1 MARLVAVM
9 VAVRALAS
17 QRSRATAVHHSLGI
31 GALPRCAHA
40 ASLLCPFFG
49 HRAFWSV
56 PLRTGLNV
64 RVTTGQTPGP
74 VTSTPSA
81 VASTSPGY
89 GPDPIR
95 PSTIRV
101 CLSSS
106 PIPTHISATI
116 RARLPGINI
125 DRAIHGRERTAS
137 LLQCIKL
144 TQPPSPRLSISTQ
157 CPTACEPTQETLIGF
172 ISLAVVLSLMG

>member
-1 MARLVAVM
+1 MQIPPIQIFADDIMTCEFCEISISINYCILGKMARLVAVM
-9 VAVRALAS
+9 IAVRALAS
-17 QRSRATAVHHSLGI
+17 QRSRATAVHHPLGI

-40 ASLLCPFFG
+40 ASLLCLFFG

-89 GPDPIR
+89 GPYPIC
-95 PSTIRV
+95 PSIMRV

-116 RARLPGINI
+116 RACLPGIMSTST
-125 DRAIHGRERTAS
+125 ELS
-137 LLQCIKL
+137 
-144 TQPPSPRLSISTQ
+144 RLS
-157 CPTACEPTQETLIGF
+157 
-172 ISLAVVLSLMG
+172 